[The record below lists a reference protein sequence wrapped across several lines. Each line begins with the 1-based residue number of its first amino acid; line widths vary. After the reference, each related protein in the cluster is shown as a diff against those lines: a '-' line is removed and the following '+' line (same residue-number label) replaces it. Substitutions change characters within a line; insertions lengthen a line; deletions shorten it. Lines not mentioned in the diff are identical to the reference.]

1 MTVREC
7 DQLPPAAAR
16 REEEEEGDGAGDQV
30 GRNADAPRRKGMLIR
45 RFMHLFL
52 PGLTKRGSGRV

>member
-30 GRNADAPRRKGMLIR
+30 GRNADAPQDEKGEAAKVSL
-45 RFMHLFL
+45 
-52 PGLTKRGSGRV
+52 GC